1 MLHWRWLFGYA
12 YNIGYTQCK
21 LKSSTR
27 DNLSSQIMFVS
38 ILLFALQLLSSSLVE
53 SSTIITPCDESYP
66 LAPSHNTTSSY
77 SVNTITEHTTT
88 SYHHSRNLIGIPPP
102 SYNHNQ
108 NSIQDK
114 TIARE
119 YYETGEYYAPL
130 CTDRLHI
137 DIRYLQQCNAG
148 ACWDNYIGVSSFI

>member
-1 MLHWRWLFGYA
+1 
-12 YNIGYTQCK
+12 
-21 LKSSTR
+21 
-27 DNLSSQIMFVS
+27 MFVS
-38 ILLFALQLLSSSLVE
+38 ILLVALQLSSSSLVE
-53 SSTIITPCDESYP
+53 SSTITPCDESYP
-66 LAPSHNTTSSY
+66 LAPSHNTISSY
-77 SVNTITEHTTT
+77 SVNTTEHTTT

-114 TIARE
+114 IRELE

-137 DIRYLQQCNAG
+137 DIRYLQSCNAG
-148 ACWDNYIGVSSFI
+148 ACWDTSIGVSSFYKFVHKMCTQDMCISYFHFS